1 MIKFVQCRFMK
12 KLADTITSPDAAHG
26 LGVLYAVHAKIEFI
40 IVLFKLPAI
49 FRVPVRQDSDK
60 AHFL

>member
-1 MIKFVQCRFMK
+1 MK

-49 FRVPVRQDSDK
+49 FRAPARQDSDK